1 LVKNEVSFKKS
12 SFFRRVSTYL
22 HCCNSE
28 SERGNLKITILT
40 FLLSLQNVQGK
51 RKILWLWWYLFK
63 NVEIPPNTEK
73 FLFEVKVLNHN
84 LRNCRTIFDP
94 IDIFFMEMNKLS
106 FLPVIALTKIIHGL
120 HLGRNKLYSFQS
132 FYREI

>member
-1 LVKNEVSFKKS
+1 MFKENEKFCDSDD
-12 SFFRRVSTYL
+12 TYL
-22 HCCNSE
+22 RMSKYH
-28 SERGNLKITILT
+28 R
-40 FLLSLQNVQGK
+40 
-51 RKILWLWWYLFK
+51 
-63 NVEIPPNTEK
+63 
-73 FLFEVKVLNHN
+73 LFEVKVLNHN

-94 IDIFFMEMNKLS
+94 IDNFFMEVNKLS